1 MTAHAEQ
8 QGPDPESGTLPT
20 PPETPPAPQS
30 LLDQLRD
37 ANEKLVISSMR
48 AQDLADQAAAAR
60 ADAETADR
68 LKDEFLAM
76 VSHELRT
83 PLSAVLGCAH
93 LLDCGQLDPARTMKM
108 IHVIA
113 RNAKAAA
120 QIIDDLL
127 DVSRIIG
134 GDICFDRLH
143 VDLSAVIQDALDALR
158 LAAQDKA
165 IDLTFVGVAVP
176 AWSRV
181 TRSA

>member
-1 MTAHAEQ
+1 
-8 QGPDPESGTLPT
+8 
-20 PPETPPAPQS
+20 
-30 LLDQLRD
+30 
-37 ANEKLVISSMR
+37 
-48 AQDLADQAAAAR
+48 
-60 ADAETADR
+60 
-68 LKDEFLAM
+68 
-76 VSHELRT
+76 
-83 PLSAVLGCAH
+83 
-93 LLDCGQLDPARTMKM
+93 MKM